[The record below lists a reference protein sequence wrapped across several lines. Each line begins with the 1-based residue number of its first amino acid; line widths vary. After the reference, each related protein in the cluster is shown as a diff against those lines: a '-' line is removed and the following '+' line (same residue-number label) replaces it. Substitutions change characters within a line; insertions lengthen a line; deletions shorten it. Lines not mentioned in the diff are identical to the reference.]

1 MSRRVT
7 LIIVAVVVVAGGA
20 VAWFV
25 LNNPGLPPGFA
36 GANGRLEAKQVDI
49 ATKYQG
55 RIKEVLAD
63 EGDTVDA
70 GQIVA
75 KMDTEPLEA
84 ELRSDEAKI
93 KEAQDNRRTALAEVA
108 AKQAEFNYSEKQYR
122 RSKELVVR
130 GAVSEQEA
138 DVDQA
143 HMEMTRAALL
153 GAQAQAVR
161 TQSAID
167 AATADAERVK
177 AEIEDS
183 VLKAPIRGRVQNRL
197 AEPGEVLPAG
207 GKVLALVDLSDVY
220 MYVFLPEPVAGKV
233 ALGSEARIV
242 LDAAPEYPIKTVVS
256 FVSPKAQFTPKT
268 VETAEERHNLTFRVK
283 LQLDKDR
290 LRQFEP
296 FRESWNSRDGLCS
309 ARQRRGLATDAPG
322 EAGSGTTL
330 ESYWFDFIRLTDI
343 GMRESVASIDES
355 ERGAPG
361 SVASVK
367 QVTQRYGKAVALDDI
382 TLDFP
387 AQKMIGLIG
396 PDGVGKSTLLGIIAG
411 VRRLQS
417 GRVEVLGGNI
427 ADARFRNTVSSRIA
441 YLPQGLGKNLYPTL
455 SIFENIDFFGR
466 LFGQSR
472 EEREW
477 RIKDLLASTD
487 LTPFRDRPAG
497 KLSGGMKQKLGLCC
511 SLIHDPDLLIL
522 DEPTT
527 GVDPLA
533 RRQFWELIDRVRV
546 RRTSMSVMVA
556 TAYMDEAERFDWLA
570 AMNAGKVLATGTSA
584 ELKIQTNEKTLE
596 KAFIRLLPEE
606 SRRGHKEPVI
616 LPMQA
621 SGGPPAIE
629 AHDLTQR
636 FGAFTAVDHVSFR
649 IERGEIFGFLGL
661 QWLRQNDHDED
672 AYRAAAAD

>member
-1 MSRRVT
+1 MSRRVI
-7 LIIVAVVVVAGGA
+7 LIIFAVVVVGGGP

-25 LNNPGLPPGFA
+25 LQNPGLPPAFA

-55 RIKEVLAD
+55 RIKDVLAD

-84 ELRSDEAKI
+84 QLRSDEAKI

-122 RSKELVVR
+122 RSKELVAR

-153 GAQAQAVR
+153 GSQAQAVR

-220 MYVFLPEPVAGKV
+220 MYLFLPEPVAGKV

-242 LDAAPEYPIKTVVS
+242 LDAAPEYPIKAVIS

-283 LQLDKDR
+283 LQLDKNR

-296 FRESWNSRDGLCS
+296 FVKVGI
-309 ARQRRGLATDAPG
+309 PG
-322 EAGSGTTL
+322 MGYVRLDSGTDWPPMLQAKPVPEQLWNPT
-330 ESYWFDFIRLTDI
+330 
-343 GMRESVASIDES
+343 
-355 ERGAPG
+355 G
-361 SVASVK
+361 S
-367 QVTQRYGKAVALDDI
+367 T
-382 TLDFP
+382 
-387 AQKMIGLIG
+387 
-396 PDGVGKSTLLGIIAG
+396 
-411 VRRLQS
+411 
-417 GRVEVLGGNI
+417 
-427 ADARFRNTVSSRIA
+427 SS
-441 YLPQGLGKNLYPTL
+441 N
-455 SIFENIDFFGR
+455 
-466 LFGQSR
+466 
-472 EEREW
+472 
-477 RIKDLLASTD
+477 
-487 LTPFRDRPAG
+487 
-497 KLSGGMKQKLGLCC
+497 
-511 SLIHDPDLLIL
+511 
-522 DEPTT
+522 
-527 GVDPLA
+527 
-533 RRQFWELIDRVRV
+533 
-546 RRTSMSVMVA
+546 
-556 TAYMDEAERFDWLA
+556 
-570 AMNAGKVLATGTSA
+570 
-584 ELKIQTNEKTLE
+584 
-596 KAFIRLLPEE
+596 
-606 SRRGHKEPVI
+606 
-616 LPMQA
+616 
-621 SGGPPAIE
+621 
-629 AHDLTQR
+629 
-636 FGAFTAVDHVSFR
+636 
-649 IERGEIFGFLGL
+649 
-661 QWLRQNDHDED
+661 
-672 AYRAAAAD
+672 